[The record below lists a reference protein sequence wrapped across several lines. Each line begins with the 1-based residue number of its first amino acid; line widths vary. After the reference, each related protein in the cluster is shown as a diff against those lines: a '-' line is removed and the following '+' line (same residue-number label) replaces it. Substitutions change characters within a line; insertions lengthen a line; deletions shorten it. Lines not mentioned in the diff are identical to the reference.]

1 MIPADLISRK
11 WNGKTLSKDELSCFI
26 NGYLSDKVTEAQ
38 MTELLMAIFYTGM
51 SEDETFALVDLGCGR
66 KNLGDSLDNTAGIET
81 RKGNPVY
88 RVFNSDPGRL
98 DSASNMLEET
108 FSTGES
114 APDSALILGDL

>member
-1 MIPADLISRK
+1 
-11 WNGKTLSKDELSCFI
+11 
-26 NGYLSDKVTEAQ
+26 

-66 KNLGDSLDNTAGIET
+66 KNPGDSLDNTAGIET
-81 RKGNPVY
+81 CKGNPVY